1 MRVQKYINQYPDDSE
16 FHSELR
22 QFEKWLLLLGDGK
35 ASVSRDLDGI
45 VQIPT
50 QMARESREEVMN
62 CIYAALNNHFGVK
75 QYLAS
80 RLILAADNAIVNET
94 NIDLVQR
101 LRGELH
107 TFKSIDTVDDD
118 DHRLEYPVEFLNLL
132 NPSGLAEHEL
142 YLKVGAP
149 VILLRNF
156 DVKAGHC
163 NGTRYIIKGFDAS
176 QG

>member
-1 MRVQKYINQYPDDSE
+1 
-16 FHSELR
+16 
-22 QFEKWLLLLGDGK
+22 
-35 ASVSRDLDGI
+35 
-45 VQIPT
+45 
-50 QMARESREEVMN
+50 MAKEGREEVMD
-62 CIYAALNNHFGVK
+62 CIYEALKNKFGAK
-75 QYLAS
+75 EYLAS

-94 NIDLVQR
+94 NFDMVQR
-101 LRGELH
+101 LLGELH

-132 NPSGLAEHEL
+132 NPSGLTEHEL

-149 VILLRNF
+149 VILLCNF

-163 NGTRYIIKGFDAS
+163 NGTKYIIKGFDAS